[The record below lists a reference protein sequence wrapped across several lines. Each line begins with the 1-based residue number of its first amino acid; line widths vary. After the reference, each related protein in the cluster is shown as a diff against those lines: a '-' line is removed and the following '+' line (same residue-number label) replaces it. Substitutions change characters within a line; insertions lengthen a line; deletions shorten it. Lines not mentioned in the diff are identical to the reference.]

1 MKKTTLLLL
10 VLGSISILL
19 TGCKNRH
26 LSLYEIAYMSEGNS
40 SKGSGSSNNGTNNN
54 GGSSS
59 NGSSNNN
66 SSDYSDLGSG
76 FVKSSSETIDNMVRE
91 DKKLLEQH
99 NFSVFIYDYEL
110 TLKSEEKDLGATE
123 GTMLH
128 YLTSFT
134 ELDEN
139 DEQEQIKIWYFKTSS
154 IAKSCRAATEDGYK
168 TVGCRLI
175 RGDTNNLFK

>member
-1 MKKTTLLLL
+1 MKKSSVLIL
-10 VLGSISILL
+10 VLGLFPMLL
-19 TGCKNRH
+19 TGCNNRH
-26 LSLYEIAYMSEGNS
+26 LTLYDVAYMST
-40 SKGSGSSNNGTNNN
+40 SGSNK
-54 GGSSS
+54 GSSS
-59 NGSSNNN
+59 NSGSGSNGNKNNN
-66 SSDYSDLGSG
+66 SSDFSDLGSG
-76 FVKSSSETIDNMVRE
+76 FTQSDSPTIDNMVKE

-110 TLKSEEKDLGATE
+110 TLKNEETDLGAPE

-139 DEQEQIKIWYFKTSS
+139 NEQEQIKIWYFKTSS

-175 RGDTNNLFK
+175 RGDTNNLFN

>member
-10 VLGSISILL
+10 AVGSLSMIL
-19 TGCKNRH
+19 TGCNNRQ
-26 LSLYEIAYMSEGNS
+26 LTLYDYAYMTE
-40 SKGSGSSNNGTNNN
+40 SGSNK

-59 NGSSNNN
+59 TNNGSNSSNSNSN